1 MNPAIAQV
9 KDGIDTLVEVLTSD
23 LTTTHDDFT
32 IEYIVADQKFKV
44 HSYKGMFVSNLENGS
59 GFSTYPDEE
68 LVHVHAAIE
77 AVRAT
82 LV

>member
-1 MNPAIAQV
+1 MNAAIAQV

-23 LTTTHDDFT
+23 LSTTHDDYT
-32 IEYIVADQKFKV
+32 IEYSVVDQRFKV

-82 LV
+82 RV